1 MCNGHGSDAFSAFD
15 ARIAL
20 LSAVFNM
27 KEDDIMAGRVDDLD
41 VINEVDVVCDV
52 RFEARDE
59 LCG

>member
-1 MCNGHGSDAFSAFD
+1 
-15 ARIAL
+15 
-20 LSAVFNM
+20 M